1 MPTETDPKAAPA
13 QPKKVVISNDPSLV
27 GMQLGTTGQ
36 QEEFTGERL
45 DLPSRGLLYP
55 QGHPAAQGWIMV
67 RPITTK
73 EEEILVTERFWKQ
86 GVTIDMILSRCIMTK
101 GINTLDLL
109 SGDRLHILFY
119 LRAIS
124 YGPEYSFRTKMRDG
138 SEQEIKTDV
147 SKLTIVALPEGFV
160 EPWSFQFEGVTYE
173 LRLSRGKDEQES
185 IIERTRNKKKNPNG
199 ADSSPT
205 DALKRQIVSINGE
218 TDREVIN
225 QKVGRMVARIAHA
238 LRNEIVRVAPGP
250 HLKIDVQNQ
259 ETGETEEVAVSI
271 TESFFRP

>member
-1 MPTETDPKAAPA
+1 MPTETDPKAAIA
-13 QPKKVVISNDPSLV
+13 PKKVVITNDPSTLNL
-27 GMQLGTTGQ
+27 GGTTGQ
-36 QEEFTGERL
+36 QDEFTGERIE
-45 DLPSRGLLYP
+45 LPSRGLLYP
-55 QGHPAAQGWIMV
+55 QGHPAAQGWVMV

-86 GVTIDMILSRCIMTK
+86 GVTIDMVLSRCIMTK

-147 SKLTIVALPEGFV
+147 SKLTVTTLPDGFV
-160 EPWSFQFEGVTYE
+160 EPWAFQFEGTTYE

-185 IIERTRNKKKNPNG
+185 IGEQMRNKKKNPN
-199 ADSSPT
+199 AANSAPT
-205 DALKRQIVSINGE
+205 DALKRQIISINGE
-218 TDREVIN
+218 TDRDIIS

-238 LRNEIVRVAPGP
+238 LRSELVRVAPGP
-250 HLKIDVQNQ
+250 FLKIDVMNQ
-259 ETGETEEVAVSI
+259 ETGDTEEVAVTI

>member
-1 MPTETDPKAAPA
+1 MPTENDPRAAVPA
-13 QPKKVVISNDPSLV
+13 PKKVVVTNDV
-27 GMQLGTTGQ
+27 GTLSLGTTGQ
-36 QEEFTGERL
+36 ADEFTGERL
-45 DLPSRGLLYP
+45 ELPSRGLLYP

-73 EEEILVTERFWKQ
+73 EEEILVTERFHKQ
-86 GVTIDMILSRCIMTK
+86 GVAIDMILSRCILTK

-147 SKLTIVALPEGFV
+147 SKLTIVTLPDGFA
-160 EPWSFQFEGVTYE
+160 EPWVAQIDGTTYE
-173 LRLSRGKDEQES
+173 LRLSRGKDEQEA
-185 IIERTRNKKKNPNG
+185 IVEQMRNKKKSPN
-199 ADSSPT
+199 APNSAPT
-205 DALKRQIVSINGE
+205 DALRRQIVSINGD
-218 TDREVIN
+218 TDRDNIVEH
-225 QKVGRMVARIAHA
+225 VGRMIAKTAHA
-238 LRNEIVRVAPGP
+238 LRAEIVKNAPGP
-250 HLKIDVQNQ
+250 QLKIDVINQ
-259 ETGETEEVAVSI
+259 ETGDSEEINVGI